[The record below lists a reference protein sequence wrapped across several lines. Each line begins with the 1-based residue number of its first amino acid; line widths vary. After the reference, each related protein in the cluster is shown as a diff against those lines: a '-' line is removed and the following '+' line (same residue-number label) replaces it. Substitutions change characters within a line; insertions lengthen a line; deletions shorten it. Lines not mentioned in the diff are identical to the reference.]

1 MTKEEFALH
10 IEEIKYKLYRTA
22 LLYLG
27 NETLAVD
34 AVDGSVYKALCSLR
48 KLRQPEYFDTWMIR
62 ILINECYKELKRQK
76 RRSSFEELPETAEE
90 DFDGLPLKEAIAK
103 LPKELKEVIILRYFS
118 GYTLVETASILKIP
132 QGTAASRQ
140 RRALSLLRLELEEE
154 VAE

>member
-1 MTKEEFALH
+1 MTEEQFALH

-34 AVDGSVYKALCSLR
+34 AVDESVYKALCSLK

-62 ILINECYKELKRQK
+62 ILINECCRELKRQK
-76 RRSSFEELPETAEE
+76 RRGSFEELPETSEE
-90 DFDGLPLKEAIAK
+90 DFDRLPLKEAIAK
-103 LPKELKEVIILRYFS
+103 LPKDLKEVIILRYFS
-118 GYTLVETASILKIP
+118 GYTLVEAAEILQIP

-154 VAE
+154 VSK